1 VLKTA
6 TKSRSV
12 REVNVG
18 CKDCAKSKRERQ
30 REIESERETVGRIEQ
45 VGAYKQ
51 KAKWRNGNY
60 KYLYQHPNNKEI

>member
-1 VLKTA
+1 MLG
-6 TKSRSV
+6 V
-12 REVNVG
+12 RIVQ
-18 CKDCAKSKRERQ
+18 KAKES
-30 REIESERETVGRIEQ
+30 ESERETVGRIEQ